1 MGNKR
6 RKQTKPNQLTKLNN
20 NNSNQES
27 WGIHLEEEGFWWVK
41 ESVEIGQWEVKM
53 NKFIIYMNELVKDK
67 KLAKYKS

>member
-1 MGNKR
+1 
-6 RKQTKPNQLTKLNN
+6 
-20 NNSNQES
+20 
-27 WGIHLEEEGFWWVK
+27 LEEEGFWWVK